1 MKKLIVATA
10 LVLSTFIGTASATV
24 AATENWK
31 CKRMRG
37 DQSVLITA
45 TFHKNGEGSIR
56 TADVSYKA
64 RTYFDGFDRRW
75 DFGDDDPPGYSFLI
89 KTNNLGLLYD
99 FGTIKSGES
108 TTTPDM
114 SMILKCS
121 IANE

>member
-1 MKKLIVATA
+1 MKTVIAIA
-10 LVLSTFIGTASATV
+10 LVLRTFIGTVNATV
-24 AATENWK
+24 TASENWE
-31 CKRMRG
+31 CNRMSG

-45 TFHKNGEGSIR
+45 TFFQNDEGSIR
-56 TADVSYKA
+56 TADVSYRA

-75 DFGDDDPPGYSFLI
+75 DFGDDDPGYSFLI

-108 TTTPDM
+108 TTAPDM